1 MVIQIYQYINN
12 QRTTSV
18 KQYNSYEDYERDYLL
33 MKLSGTWV
41 GHRVF
46 DIELDEFLTLNETE
60 INNLPCKRDFDRKA
74 FLGGSYDKYYNGAK
88 K

>member
-1 MVIQIYQYINN
+1 MVIQIFQYINN
-12 QRTTSV
+12 RRTTSV

-60 INNLPCKRDFDRKA
+60 INNLPNTSNFDKH
-74 FLGGSYDKYYNGAK
+74 SYIKYNNGAK

>member
-1 MVIQIYQYINN
+1 
-12 QRTTSV
+12 
-18 KQYNSYEDYERDYLL
+18 